1 MDKLQE
7 MMESNQHLKDKEA
20 AYDLTLEVSKFW
32 SILGEEDKEYIQ
44 MCQMAIEE
52 EKEWNV

>member
-7 MMESNQHLKDKEA
+7 IMESNQHLKDKEV

-32 SILGEEDKEYIQ
+32 SVLSEEDKDYIQ

-52 EKEWNV
+52 EKEWNI

>member
-1 MDKLQE
+1 
-7 MMESNQHLKDKEA
+7 MESNQHLKDKEA

-32 SILGEEDKEYIQ
+32 TVLDEEDKEYIQ
-44 MCQMAIEE
+44 CVQHAIEE